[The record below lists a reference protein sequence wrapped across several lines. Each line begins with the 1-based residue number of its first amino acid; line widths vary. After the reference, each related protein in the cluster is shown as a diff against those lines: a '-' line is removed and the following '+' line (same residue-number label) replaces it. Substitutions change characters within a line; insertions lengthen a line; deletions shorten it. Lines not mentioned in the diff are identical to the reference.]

1 MGRYTREFGSYVE
14 LPSFCLSRLCQMPC
28 GAQLDR
34 RDGQHAAHYGPRDTR
49 THGGLVGRGKSYRRD
64 RRHDALAAVHDVFGI
79 ELSRSA
85 PSMPP
90 QAGSVN

>member
-1 MGRYTREFGSYVE
+1 
-14 LPSFCLSRLCQMPC
+14 LQLCQMPC

-34 RDGQHAAHYGPRDTR
+34 RDGQHAAHHGAHDTG
-49 THGGLVGRGKSYRRD
+49 THNGLVGRGRSCRRD